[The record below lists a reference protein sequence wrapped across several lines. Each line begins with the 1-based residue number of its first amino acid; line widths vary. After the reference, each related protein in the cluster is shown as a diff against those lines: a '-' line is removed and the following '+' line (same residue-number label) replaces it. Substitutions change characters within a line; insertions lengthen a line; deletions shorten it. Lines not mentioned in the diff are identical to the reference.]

1 MANNDYPSAQ
11 QNSDNIAASANLA
24 AMGGQPTASTR
35 PPPKPTPS
43 IIALCKRI
51 SNENNQHKP
60 PEDCQQE
67 LKVSFFF
74 DGTGNNLEA
83 DKPTQEMSNAAKLFL
98 AHQEKN
104 KSHNL
109 YPFYIPGIGTYFED
123 ISDPGGTTKGLAFGA
138 FGQERI
144 KWALNKFN
152 EAVKSAELTAV
163 NPRNR
168 IAMVRVAAFGFSRG
182 ATLARAFAREIQAL
196 CRQVGTSWQL
206 NAGAYPI
213 RFYFLGLWDTVAS
226 VGLPMS
232 ANNMADSS
240 STAWVRNV
248 SAMQA
253 RHGTLNAARFLAFGH
268 PGADPA
274 PGPADGHADW
284 AHPLDVPVMVEKCVH
299 MVAAHEIRNSFP
311 LDSCRR
317 SGSYPVNTEEMVY
330 PGAHSDVGGGYRP
343 GEGARSMKPGQML
356 SVLPLRAMHRMAWES
371 GVPLYPISSL
381 PHDYVVRAFAAEKSS
396 EKEFARLTELWHHY
410 MTKAGMGGMNL
421 GRLVN
426 SHMRLYYGWRFYKIR
441 QNRAA
446 RAGQNGTK
454 DETELKRLEA
464 QWSQEEQALKK
475 EMDPLKRKSDIAH
488 TELSRA
494 ENRLSAAESHH
505 RRYGTSGDPALRR
518 NVEEARTTADAAS
531 DEYLRAKARHDTLP
545 SSDGSLARNMQ
556 IYDDQLM
563 ADAESIRAALLAAPT
578 MPVRPH
584 YRNLLDA
591 YEAEF
596 IRGEGLRDE
605 KIIEFFDTYVHDSL
619 AGFANDA
626 TLPSDPRV
634 IYVGDDVKSR
644 HAQGSSS
651 ESNTETA

>member
-1 MANNDYPSAQ
+1 MASNNYPSIQ
-11 QNSDNIAASANLA
+11 QSDAGIGASANLA
-24 AMGGQPTASTR
+24 ETKAQPTANTY
-35 PPPKPTPS
+35 PPSKSSPS
-43 IIALCKRI
+43 LIELCNRI
-51 SNENNQHKP
+51 SNENGSSESTHGCHQK
-60 PEDCQQE
+60 
-67 LKVSFFF
+67 LRISFFF
-74 DGTGNNLEA
+74 DGTGNNLGA
-83 DKPTQEMSNAAKLFL
+83 DKPTQEMSNVAKLFL
-98 AHQEKN
+98 AHQERDI
-104 KSHNL
+104 SEGLH
-109 YPFYIPGIGTYFED
+109 PFYIPGIGTYFKD
-123 ISDPGGTTKGLAFGA
+123 IGDPGGTTKGLAFGA
-138 FGQERI
+138 FGRERI
-144 KWALNKFN
+144 EWALNKFK
-152 EAVKSAELTAV
+152 ETVRSADLMAT
-163 NPRNR
+163 NPRNN
-168 IAMVRVAAFGFSRG
+168 ITMVRVAAFGFSRG
-182 ATLARAFAREIQAL
+182 ATLARAFAREIQSL
-196 CRQVGTSWQL
+196 CRQVGTGWQI
-206 NAGAYPI
+206 NTGGHPI

-232 ANNMADSS
+232 TNNAAYSS

-253 RHGTLNAARFLAFGH
+253 RNDTVNAARILAFGQ

-284 AHPLDVPVMVEKCVH
+284 AHPLDIPAMVEKCIH

-317 SGSYPVNTEEMVY
+317 GNSYPANTEEMVY
-330 PGAHSDVGGGYRP
+330 PGSHSDVGGGYRP

-371 GVPLYPISSL
+371 GVPLYPINTL
-381 PHDYVVRAFAAEKSS
+381 PDNDVAIAFAADKHS
-396 EKEFARLTELWHHY
+396 EKEFARLTELWRHY
-410 MTKAGMGGMNL
+410 MAKAGIGGLNL
-421 GRLVN
+421 GQLIN
-426 SHMRLYYGWRFYKIR
+426 SHMRLYYGWRLYKIR
-441 QNRAA
+441 QNRAS
-446 RAGQNGTK
+446 RASRTGTR
-454 DETELKRLEA
+454 DEAELRRLEV

-475 EMDPLKRKSDIAH
+475 EVSPLKRKADLAQAESN
-488 TELSRA
+488 RA

-505 RRYGTSGDPALRR
+505 RRYGTTVDPALRR
-518 NVEEARTTADAAS
+518 NAEEARNTANAAS
-531 DEYLRAKARHDTLP
+531 DEYLKVKARHDTLP
-545 SSDGSLARNMQ
+545 SSNGSLARNME

-563 ADAESIRAALLAAPT
+563 ADAESIHAALLAAPT

-619 AGFANDA
+619 AGFASDA

-634 IYVGDDVKSR
+634 IYVGGDMKSR

-651 ESNTETA
+651 ESHTEVA